1 MKEYYVYIATNHN
14 RSLYIGVTN
23 DLARRMYEHKH
34 KLNPGF
40 SSKYNINKLVY
51 YESTPDVNLAITSEK
66 YLKGKKREYK
76 IDLIEQ
82 DNPTWSE
89 LPI

>member
-14 RSLYIGVTN
+14 RGLYIGVTN

-51 YESTPDVNLAITSEK
+51 YESTPDVNLAITREK